1 MRNLSKLD
9 EAQLEYLTASLRE
22 IDYGSVV
29 ITVHDGHVTQIDTT
43 EKKRFLKKPSRVA
56 TRKVGNGNEPKTIN

>member
-43 EKKRFLKKPSRVA
+43 EKKRFLKKPSRV
-56 TRKVGNGNEPKTIN
+56 GDP